1 MKHLLTLFLILFFQL
16 YPVPFTLYPAFAQ
29 LSPGFNVASTYQIN
43 DREAVSGDIII
54 SAGERGLVRGDV
66 TYDSRIFGV
75 FVQRPTLVLKE
86 APSTGSGQ
94 VTSGLPI
101 IRTGDT
107 VVNVTDFNGEIKKGD
122 FVTSSPVAGKGMKA
136 GQSGYVL
143 GIALEDAKFGSQ
155 VQNFENKTIRL
166 GTASVALRIEYAELT
181 TARSSSRLLSQLNS
195 AFFRNIQDP
204 EKFTLTIRYII
215 AGIIAIL
222 AFAIGFFSVSRSVS
236 KAVEAV
242 GRNPLA
248 KQSILASVILQIVL
262 TIIGAAVTLLII
274 FLVIRL

>member
-1 MKHLLTLFLILFFQL
+1 MKKLVQGYWLIVVGLLFL
-16 YPVPFTLYPAFAQ
+16 PSTTFAQ

-43 DREAVSGDIII
+43 DPDATSGDVII
-54 SAGERGLVRGDV
+54 SAGEKGLVRGNV
-66 TYDSRIFGV
+66 SYDSRIFGV
-75 FVQRPTLVLKE
+75 FVQKPILVLRE
-86 APSTGSGQ
+86 A
-94 VTSGLPI
+94 TSSSLPI

-107 VVNVTDFNGEIKKGD
+107 IVNVTDFNGEIKKGD
-122 FVTSSPVAGKGMKA
+122 FVTSSPVPGKGMKA

-143 GIALEDAKFGSQ
+143 GIALENAKFGSQ
-155 VQNFENKTIRL
+155 VQNFENRTIRS
-166 GTASVALRIEYAELT
+166 GTTKVALRIEYAELT
-181 TARSSSRLLSQLNS
+181 TARSSSRLLSQLNA

-262 TIIGAAVTLLII
+262 TVIGAAVTIVI
-274 FLVIRL
+274 VFLVIRL